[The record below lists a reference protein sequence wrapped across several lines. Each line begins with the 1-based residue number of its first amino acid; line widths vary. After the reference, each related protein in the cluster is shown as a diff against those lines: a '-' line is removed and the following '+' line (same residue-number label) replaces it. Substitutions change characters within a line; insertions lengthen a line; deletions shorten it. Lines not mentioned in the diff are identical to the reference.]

1 MGLTAITPRRGRLAM
16 PRNFDLP
23 DLPDWRTLGA
33 LPSALLGAVIAVAWA
48 GALRGWMAELAGRDS
63 VFDWVGTFGFVL
75 LPAAIVGVLLGL
87 ADYARRTGGRAGW
100 RWLSVA
106 PLLLGIAPLLP
117 PGAFE
122 QLISTGIGGAA
133 LGVAG
138 FGILGGYAVSRRGP
152 VWLRIVCGIPALAF
166 VLAAGLGTFGFDIPV
181 AVEALIAGQWEPRQA
196 WGAVTVVALMIVFAF
211 ACSLPHR
218 KVIVRSQYRR
228 STENGAGA

>member
-1 MGLTAITPRRGRLAM
+1 M

-33 LPSALLGAVIAVAWA
+33 LPSALLGAAIGVAWA
-48 GALRGWMAELAGRDS
+48 GALRGWMAEIAGPDS
-63 VFDWVGTFGFVL
+63 EFAWAGTFAFLL

-100 RWLSVA
+100 RWLALA

-117 PGAFE
+117 PGAFA

-133 LGVAG
+133 LAVAL

-152 VWLRIVCGIPALAF
+152 VWLRIVCGIPALAV
-166 VLAAGLGTFGFDIPV
+166 VLVSGLATVGFDIL
-181 AVEALIAGQWEPRQA
+181 AEAEALISGEWEPRQA
-196 WGAVTVVALMIVFAF
+196 WAAVTVVSLMVVFAF

-218 KVIVRSQYRR
+218 RVVVRSQYRR
-228 STENGAGA
+228 SVENGAGA

>member
-1 MGLTAITPRRGRLAM
+1 MGLTVVAPRRGRLVM

-33 LPSALLGAVIAVAWA
+33 LPSALLGGVIAIAWA
-48 GALRGWMAELAGRDS
+48 GALRGWMAEIAGPDS
-63 VFDWVGTFGFVL
+63 VFDWVLTFAFIL
-75 LPAAIVGVLLGL
+75 LPAAIVGLLLGL

-100 RWLSVA
+100 RWLALA

-122 QLISTGIGGAA
+122 QMISTGIGSAGLA
-133 LGVAG
+133 VAV

-152 VWLRIVCGIPALAF
+152 VWLRIVCGIPALAL
-166 VLAAGLGTFGFDIPV
+166 VLAGGLATFGFDIPV
-181 AVEALIAGQWEPRQA
+181 AVEALISGGWEPRQGWA
-196 WGAVTVVALMIVFAF
+196 SVTFVSLMVVFAF

-218 KVIVRSQYRR
+218 KVVVRLPYRR
-228 STENGAGA
+228 TTENGAGA